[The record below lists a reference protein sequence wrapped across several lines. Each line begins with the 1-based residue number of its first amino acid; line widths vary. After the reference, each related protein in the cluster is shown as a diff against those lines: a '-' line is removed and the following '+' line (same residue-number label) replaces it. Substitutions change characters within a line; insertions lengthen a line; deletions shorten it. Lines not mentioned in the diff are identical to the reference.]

1 MGIRKMLMLTK
12 EDDVY
17 LFMVGEDKSHRTK
30 MLRLLAD
37 MVDDPDLSIDWYD
50 ASFLLKK
57 LYAWDQPDCPD
68 YG

>member
-17 LFMVGEDKSHRTK
+17 LFMVGEDESHRTK

-57 LYAWDQPDCPD
+57 LCSWDKPDCPD

>member
-1 MGIRKMLMLTK
+1 MSLRKMLMLTK
-12 EDDVY
+12 GDEVY
-17 LFMVGEDKSHRTK
+17 LFMIGEGNNHRTK

-57 LYAWDQPDCPD
+57 LCGWDQPDCLD

>member
-1 MGIRKMLMLTK
+1 MSLRKMLMLTK
-12 EDDVY
+12 GEEVY
-17 LFMVGEDKSHRTK
+17 LFMLGEDKDHRTK

-37 MVDDPDLSIDWYD
+37 MVEDPELSIDWHD

-57 LYAWDQPDCPD
+57 LCGWDQPDYLD